1 MQYTLIEPKLS
12 LRAINQTFRT
22 GVLARNF
29 ERSGGT
35 HLSQILQHIAR
46 DSGRLQEK
54 IIFGR
59 NSFAPL
65 QEHDLPA
72 CMAVGF
78 AMEEL
83 LVRMHP
89 WILRSGELVS
99 DGIAMSPD
107 GVTFNSRRHLLSP
120 DKPVTILHEFKAT
133 WKSARKPLEEQ
144 LSYLQQTKAYCRALD
159 TQYCILWIFHV
170 NGDYQFGDSP
180 DAGPRL
186 KQWHIKYAPWEL
198 ESNWHEIL
206 SKKQEV
212 EQRGK
217 QDDR

>member
-12 LRAINQTFRT
+12 LRAINQAFKT
-22 GVLARNF
+22 GVLARHGS
-29 ERSGGT
+29 RSAGT
-35 HLSQILQHIAR
+35 HLSEILQHIGR
-46 DSGRLQEK
+46 DSGRLTEK

-59 NSFAPL
+59 NTFAPL
-65 QEHDLPA
+65 QENDLPA

-120 DKPVTILHEFKAT
+120 DLPVTILHEFKAT
-133 WKSARKPLEEQ
+133 WKSSKKPLEEHVA
-144 LSYLQQTKAYCRALD
+144 YLQQTKAYCRALG
-159 TQYCILWIFHV
+159 TEYCILWIFHV
-170 NGDYQFGDSP
+170 NGDYSFGDSAE
-180 DAGPRL
+180 AGPRL
-186 KQWHIKYAPWEL
+186 KAWHIKYAPWEL
-198 ESNWHEIL
+198 ESNW
-206 SKKQEV
+206 QEV
-212 EQRGK
+212 LAKRTEKGMSE
-217 QDDR
+217 